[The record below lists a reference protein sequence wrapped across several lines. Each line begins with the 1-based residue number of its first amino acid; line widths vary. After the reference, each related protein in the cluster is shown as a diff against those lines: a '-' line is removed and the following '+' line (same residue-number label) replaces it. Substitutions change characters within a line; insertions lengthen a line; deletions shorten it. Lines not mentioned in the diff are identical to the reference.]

1 MNKQTAQQLAYLIAA
16 ELIGNAPYVE
26 EIVRREEMID
36 DRQAAEMLQAAIADL
51 EEEFIKR
58 SGADEDLRARYTEAK
73 AQLAE
78 EDHGELIRQLREA
91 PSLFDEG
98 ALDG

>member
-1 MNKQTAQQLAYLIAA
+1 MNKQTAQQLAYLIAT
-16 ELIGNAPYVE
+16 ELIGNSPYVE

-36 DRQAAEMLQAAIADL
+36 DPQDAETLQAAIADL
-51 EEEFIKR
+51 EEEFIER
-58 SGADEDLRARYTEAK
+58 SSTDEDLRARYAQAK
-73 AQLAE
+73 AQLAQ
-78 EDHGELIRQLREA
+78 EDHGELIRRLREA